1 MKYVIAKLIDG
12 RDLHE
17 TEIMR
22 AMNLI
27 IEGEVTPAQIGSFMT
42 ALRIK
47 GESIAEI
54 TGAAKSMRQKSTRI
68 DVRSQVVMDTC
79 GTGGD
84 QSGTFN
90 ISTTVAF
97 VVASAGVVVAKHGN
111 RSVSSDCG
119 SADVLEKLGVN
130 IFADPD
136 VVEECLQQIGI
147 GFLFAPKLHS
157 AMKHVSDARQ
167 EIGVRTL
174 FNMLGPLS
182 NPAGTKYQLLGVY
195 DPALTEIFAGVLKNL
210 GSQKA
215 FVVHG
220 LDGLDEISICA
231 PTRIS
236 ELKDGLIRTYN
247 FDPSQVFQQT
257 YSLEEIKGGDASQN
271 AEILIDVLSG
281 KQGPHRDIVLLNSA
295 FALMAA
301 EKVSTLADAIQFSE
315 KCIDEGFSKQKLMDI
330 IQYSN
335 M

>member
-1 MKYVIAKLIDG
+1 MKHAIAKLIDG
-12 RDLHE
+12 QDLHE
-17 TEIMR
+17 SEIMQI
-22 AMNLI
+22 MNLI
-27 IEGEVTPAQIGSFMT
+27 IEERATPAQIGSFMT

-47 GESIAEI
+47 KESITEI
-54 TGAAKSMRQKSTRI
+54 TGAAKSMRQKSPRI
-68 DVRSQVVMDTC
+68 DARSQVVMDTC

-97 VVASAGVVVAKHGN
+97 VVAAAGIVVAKHGN

-130 IFADPD
+130 IFADSD

-157 AMKHVSDARQ
+157 AMKHVNDARR
-167 EIGVRTL
+167 EIGIRTL
-174 FNMLGPLS
+174 FNMLGPLT
-182 NPAGTKYQLLGVY
+182 NPAGTKYQLIGVY
-195 DPALTEIFAGVLKNL
+195 NPTLTEIFAGVLKNL

-236 ELKDGLIRTYN
+236 ELKGGLIQTYN

-257 YSLEEIKGGDASQN
+257 YSPEEIKGGDASRN
-271 AEILIDVLSG
+271 AEILIDVLSDR
-281 KQGPHRDIVLLNSA
+281 KGPHRDIVLLNSA

-301 EKVSTLADAIQFSE
+301 EKVSTLTDAIQLSE
-315 KCIDEGFSKQKLMDI
+315 KCISEGFAKQKLMDL